1 MVEQMPED
9 ISTQVTSDAVQ
20 YPELLT
26 LTPDSFP
33 DFQNALNISS
43 LCCSPD
49 TLEILTGGTHI
60 HSADQQVLANGYAS
74 VTEYLST
81 VTETTLSSEVF
92 TSVCEIVTPVTSPVC
107 VTNTAT
113 SSRGHLHQERHV
125 SLSPTRRRKQRRYR
139 TTFTSYQLQELEKAF
154 HKTHYPDVFCREE
167 LAMKIDLTEAR
178 VQVWFQNR
186 RAKWRKYER
195 SGGQTLLGSTG
206 QFQARSEGIV
216 IESRSDHNVLIFN
229 PGCTAATES
238 QSEFK
243 EDTNVSSTENL
254 EFKPIVQQQLD
265 SREVSYPDIT
275 TNICFSNMGSLT
287 FPNISVPTTDWYTSF
302 TPESNRIQCVD
313 EDHNGTT
320 QETDVVKLAL
330 AASELDT
337 EYSSPLIS
345 NEDQHMTSN
354 RNIPMIQLE
363 LLNSDLTC
371 GIETFQQ
378 MHDEDD

>member
-9 ISTQVTSDAVQ
+9 ISIQVTTSDAIQ

-43 LCCSPD
+43 LCCSPN

-60 HSADQQVLANGYAS
+60 QSADQQMLANDYAS
-74 VTEYLST
+74 TTEYLST
-81 VTETTLSSEVF
+81 VTETTLSSKVF
-92 TSVCEIVTPVTSPVC
+92 SSVCEIVTPVTSPVC
-107 VTNTAT
+107 ITNTAT
-113 SSRGHLHQERHV
+113 SSRGHLHQGRHV
-125 SLSPTRRRKQRRYR
+125 FSPSRRRKQRRYR

-154 HKTHYPDVFCREE
+154 NKTHYPDVFCREE

-195 SGGQTLLGSTG
+195 SGCQTLLGSSSH
-206 QFQARSEGIV
+206 FQARSEGLV
-216 IESRSDHNVLIFN
+216 IGSRSDHNVLIFN
-229 PGCTAATES
+229 RGCSEVPEP
-238 QSEFK
+238 QSDLT
-243 EDTNVSSTENL
+243 EDTNVTSTENP
-254 EFKPIVQQQLD
+254 ERKPVVPEQLD
-265 SREVSYPDIT
+265 TKEVLYPNIT

-302 TPESNRIQCVD
+302 TSESNSIQCVD
-313 EDHNGTT
+313 GDYNRTT

-330 AASELDT
+330 AASELDS
-337 EYSSPLIS
+337 EYSPPIIS
-345 NEDQHMTSN
+345 DEDQHMTSG
-354 RNIPMIQLE
+354 RDIPMIQLE
-363 LLNSDLTC
+363 LLNSDLTS
-371 GIETFQQ
+371 GLETFQQ